1 MSMELLVAPKGN
13 KYVVEDN
20 NHRVIYSVKKK
31 VFSAKYNLYDAS
43 DYVLYTL
50 IQEGDER
57 KPSFTVLLN
66 DGVFLKMVCK
76 SLFLD
81 PTIYA
86 EGKDMKYSIAS
97 KDRRNFDIILNDNTV
112 GKIRTKKTM
121 TGDSHYDIEIENK
134 FFDDYIPLF
143 AVAIDKAFGEMNK

>member
-1 MSMELLVAPKGN
+1 MELLVVPKGN
-13 KYVVEDN
+13 KYTVEDKS
-20 NHRVIYSVKKK
+20 HRVIYSVKKK
-31 VFSAKYNLYDAS
+31 GFSSKYNLYDAS

-57 KPSFTVLLN
+57 KPSFSILLN
-66 DGVFLKMVCK
+66 DGVFLKLACK

-86 EGKDMKYSIAS
+86 EGKGMKFSIAS
-97 KDRRNFDIILNDNTV
+97 KDRRNFNIILNDNTI
-112 GKIRTKKTM
+112 GKIQTKKTM
-121 TGDSHYDIEIENK
+121 AGDAHYDIEIDNK